1 MDANNS
7 SHSTGEQ
14 INQTGASQTQ
24 PHFHYAAA
32 QQQPPPQAPAPN
44 YYQEQPVP
52 FYQSQRS
59 SVITSRA
66 LSAGIFGLI
75 IVGTGAMGANLHR
88 VNDGAMTT
96 GEAIK
101 NSFAKGAAGGVAAA
115 SATAISAT
123 MTAGGL
129 TGLAVTLAA
138 ATGVSYLLSK

>member
-1 MDANNS
+1 METKSS
-7 SHSTGEQ
+7 SHSAGEQ
-14 INQTGASQTQ
+14 MNQTGISQTQ
-24 PHFHYAAA
+24 PNYQYATA
-32 QQQPPPQAPAPN
+32 QQQPPPQAPAPY
-44 YYQEQPVP
+44 YYQQSLP
-52 FYQSQRS
+52 FYQVNTSA
-59 SVITSRA
+59 VATSRA

-75 IVGTGAMGANLHR
+75 VVGTGAMGANLHR
-88 VNDGAMTT
+88 VNDGSMTT

-129 TGLAVTLAA
+129 AGLVVTLAA